1 MNIIVFPGQGSQ
13 KIGMGKELSDNIIEA
28 KQVCDEVNDDLNLV

>member
-13 KIGMGKELSDNIIEA
+13 KIGMGKELSENFVEA
-28 KQVCDEVNDDLNLV
+28 KHFSNIVNKA